1 MLQSFDN
8 LIPIE
13 LQKYDELGFPSVFV
27 NQNKKVHVEK
37 NKCYMYI
44 VQTEIIKKLLN

>member
-27 NQNKKVHVEK
+27 NQNKKVHAEK
-37 NKCYMYI
+37 NKWY
-44 VQTEIIKKLLN
+44 VSSNN